1 MKLEVSLRASTGRP
15 SGSPGRASRPRSAV
29 RGRSSMSNKTVL
41 LVDDDRIFAKAL
53 GRTLENAG
61 YVSLLS
67 HDTHG
72 ALLLARENKVDCAI
86 IDYNLGAM
94 LGTTLMTRL
103 RDAGFDFPVIVLTG
117 FGDVPTA
124 TTAIKLGAAE
134 FLEKPHN
141 PEKLTA
147 AIEGAVAEWRE
158 RSGSSESIR
167 EARQKLRVLTPRES
181 EIVDAIVAGR
191 TTRQIAEVL
200 GVSQRTV
207 DAHRAAI
214 LNKLE
219 ISNTAELIRLAIFAS
234 LTRPHN

>member
-1 MKLEVSLRASTGRP
+1 
-15 SGSPGRASRPRSAV
+15 
-29 RGRSSMSNKTVL
+29 MSDKTIL
-41 LVDDDRIFAKAL
+41 IVDDDRIFAKAL
-53 GRTLENAG
+53 GRTLENVG
-61 YVSLLS
+61 YTPLLS
-67 HDTHG
+67 NDTHG
-72 ALLLARENKVDCAI
+72 ALLLARENNVDCAI

-94 LGTTLMTRL
+94 LGTTLMSRL
-103 RDAGFDFPVIVLTG
+103 RDAGFEFPVIVLTG

-124 TTAIKLGAAE
+124 TAAMKLGAAD
-134 FLEKPHN
+134 FLEKPYN
-141 PEKLTA
+141 SEKLTA
-147 AIEGAVAEWRE
+147 AIEGAIAKSRE
-158 RSGSSESIR
+158 RAGSSESIR

-214 LNKLE
+214 LQKLE

-234 LTRPHN
+234 LTRPQD

>member
-1 MKLEVSLRASTGRP
+1 
-15 SGSPGRASRPRSAV
+15 
-29 RGRSSMSNKTVL
+29 
-41 LVDDDRIFAKAL
+41 
-53 GRTLENAG
+53 
-61 YVSLLS
+61 
-67 HDTHG
+67 
-72 ALLLARENKVDCAI
+72 
-86 IDYNLGAM
+86 M